1 MRNYILLALAILAG
15 VLAFGIA
22 KTQINKRYQ
31 ELELHAKRI
40 KVVISKLDLAA
51 GEMIRAKDLSV
62 REIFAN
68 SAGGDEIRLEDVR
81 LVIDQKLAANVKKD
95 SPLRWRD
102 LETGELS
109 GRGSLLANI
118 VPQRERALAVAVDS
132 TSSVAGMIRPNDHVD
147 ILGTFRFPAA
157 EGDAALDT
165 VTLTL
170 LQNVTVLAVGQQLS
184 TSVEEGRRGASYT
197 SLTLSVTPP
206 EAELLVFAQ
215 QKGKLTFTLRN
226 PRDVDFHSE
235 TQSINFQYLQQHLK
249 DFARERADRT
259 TPAPAPRKP

>member
-31 ELELHAKRI
+31 ELELSAKRI
-40 KVVISKLDLAA
+40 KVVVAKLDLTA
-51 GEMIRAKDLSV
+51 GDTVTAKDLSV

-81 LVIDQKLAANVKKD
+81 LLVDQKLVANVKQN

-102 LETGELS
+102 LETGDLT

-118 VPQRERALAVAVDS
+118 IPQGERAMAIPVDS
-132 TSSVAGMIRPNDHVD
+132 PSSVAGMIRPNDHVD
-147 ILGTFRFPAA
+147 ILGTFRFPAQ
-157 EGDAALDT
+157 EGDTALDT

-184 TSVEEGRRGASYT
+184 TTAEEGRRGASYT
-197 SLTLSVTPP
+197 TLTLSITPP

-226 PRDVDFHSE
+226 PRDVDYHRD
-235 TQSINFQYLQQHLK
+235 TKSINFDYLQQHLK
-249 DFARERADRT
+249 DFSRERADRSAPT
-259 TPAPAPRKP
+259 PAPRKP

>member
-22 KTQINKRYQ
+22 KTQITKRYDQ
-31 ELELHAKRI
+31 LELHSKRI
-40 KVVISKLDLAA
+40 KVVVAKADLAA
-51 GEMIRAKDLSV
+51 GDLITAKDLSV
-62 REIFAN
+62 REIYAN

-81 LVIDQKLAANVKKD
+81 LVVDQKLSSNVKQN
-95 SPLRWRD
+95 SPIRWRD
-102 LETGELS
+102 LETGDLT

-118 VPQRERALAVAVDS
+118 IPQQERALAVAVDS
-132 TSSVAGMIRPNDHVD
+132 TSAVASMIRPNDHVD
-147 ILGTFRFPAA
+147 IIGTFRFPTA
-157 EGDAALDT
+157 EGESALDT

-184 TSVEEGRRGASYT
+184 TTIDEGRRGSSYT
-197 SLTLSVTPP
+197 SLTLSITPE

-226 PRDVDFHSE
+226 PRDVDFSSDGK
-235 TQSINFQYLQQHLK
+235 SINFQYLHQHLK
-249 DFARERADRT
+249 DFSQDRADRT
-259 TPAPAPRKP
+259 PPVRKP